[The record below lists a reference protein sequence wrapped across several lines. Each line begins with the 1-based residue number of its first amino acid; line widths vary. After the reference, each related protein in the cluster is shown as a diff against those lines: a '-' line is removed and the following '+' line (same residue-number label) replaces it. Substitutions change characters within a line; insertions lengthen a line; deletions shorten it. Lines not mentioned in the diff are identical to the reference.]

1 MEQVTLRGE
10 TGRPLGS
17 RHARRLRRDGRVPA
31 VVYGHGLDTLSVSVD
46 RRELYGAL
54 HTEAGLNALISLQVD
69 GGEYLTVAREV
80 QRHPVRGDI
89 VHLDF
94 IQISLDEAIEAEV
107 PVEYIGIPV
116 GVREARGI
124 VETIHSSV
132 MVSALPGDIPSHITV
147 DITALGIGDGIR
159 VFDLPEMPG
168 VAYVTDADALL
179 VMVALPAAVHLEEE
193 EAEAEEAEAE
203 EAAEAVEGEEEA

>member
-10 TGRPLGS
+10 TGRPFGS

-46 RRELYGAL
+46 RRELYGVL

-107 PVEYIGIPV
+107 PVEYVGIPV

-124 VETIHSSV
+124 VETVHSSV

-159 VFDLPEMPG
+159 VSDLPEIPS
-168 VAYVTDADALL
+168 VAYVSDSDTLL
-179 VMVALPAAVHLEEE
+179 VMVALPAAAHLEEE
-193 EAEAEEAEAE
+193 EAEAAEGEAE